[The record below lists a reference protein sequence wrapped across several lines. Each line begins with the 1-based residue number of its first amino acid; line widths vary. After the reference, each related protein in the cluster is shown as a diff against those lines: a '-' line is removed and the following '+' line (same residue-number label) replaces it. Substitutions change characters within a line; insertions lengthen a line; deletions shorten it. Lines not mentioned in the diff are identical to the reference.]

1 MELPAK
7 EQLVTKIPRS
17 KPTQS
22 KSFLNAATMDNKT
35 QNVVMAMKQEIART
49 LKKARAIGPLKSL
62 K

>member
-1 MELPAK
+1 MELPAQ

-17 KPTQS
+17 KPPQS